1 MTTKNIKGRI
11 QHKHDIEANW
21 QLATNFIP
29 MIGEL
34 IVYDPDTTHE
44 ESRLKIGD
52 GQTLVNDLPFLGG
65 EGESSE
71 DFIISIEK
79 ELTEDQYSIE
89 EEYANNG
96 YDIIITLPEIC
107 SSATLSIRRTYSGPD
122 VTWSDIEVTNERKTY
137 TATYDDPDYGSGEYP
152 LDFQLIDGNKIRI
165 YNTEGLN
172 FMSFYY
178 LKIKVEKDITNW
190 INSLSASISEQQ
202 SQISANQTD
211 IYNLN
216 QNLNQKTSL
225 KFVGTSI
232 NLQNNATS
240 SEYDSSIYDYVYSGT
255 FTCSATISSRN
266 SKIEGFIINRTFISM
281 TDLYAM
287 KNNNTPI
294 NILYYGY
301 NSEELGLKEL
311 FVKNIVISG
320 SGFNNQLTYT
330 ITCDYKIAPGQYN
343 GSLMNDWTVGFQYRD
358 ISLVSPYPEV
368 QY

>member
-11 QHKHDIEANW
+11 QHKHDVEANW

-34 IVYDPDTTHE
+34 IVYDPDASHT

-65 EGESSE
+65 EGKSSE

-89 EEYANNG
+89 EEYANNV

-107 SSATLSIRRTYSGPD
+107 SSAFLCCWRTGGGPSIRWD
-122 VTWSDIEVTNERKTY
+122 NIEVTNERKTY
-137 TATYDDPDYGSGEYP
+137 TATYDDPDYGSGEYS

-165 YNTEGLN
+165 YNTEGLGY
-172 FMSFYY
+172 MSFYY
-178 LKIKVEKDITNW
+178 LKIKVERHTADLIH
-190 INSLSASISEQQ
+190 SLSVSISEQQ

-211 IYNLN
+211 IY
-216 QNLNQKTSL
+216 NLNQKTSL

-240 SEYDSSIYDYVYSGT
+240 SEYDSSIPGYIHSGT
-255 FTCSATISSRN
+255 FTCSATISSRS
-266 SKIEGFIINRTFISM
+266 SKMEGFIINRTFISIA
-281 TDLYAM
+281 DLYAM

-311 FVKNIVISG
+311 FVKNIAISG

-330 ITCDYKIAPGQYN
+330 ITCDYKIAPGEYM
-343 GSLMNDWTVGFQYRD
+343 GSLMNDWTIGFQYRD